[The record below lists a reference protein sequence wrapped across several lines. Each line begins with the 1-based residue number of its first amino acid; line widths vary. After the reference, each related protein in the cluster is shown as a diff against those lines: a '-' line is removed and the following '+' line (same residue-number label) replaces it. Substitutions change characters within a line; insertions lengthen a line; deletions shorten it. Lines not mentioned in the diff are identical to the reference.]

1 MDEDFIRIYDKRIP
15 EELTNELVSW
25 FQTSSTSGRMV
36 QRNSSA
42 ISDTQ
47 IALDGVRK
55 DFVDNIYNCLGP
67 CLEEYANDFPY
78 LKNRDLIS
86 SLCIMQRTEPKS
98 GEGYHLWHAE
108 RFGEATVERVL
119 AWTIYLNDVAEGGE
133 TEFLYQG
140 KRVNAKQGRVVIWPA
155 GWTHLHR
162 GNPPLSNTKYIL
174 TGWVVGNGD
183 MLNFRLGQHNIDQ

>member
-1 MDEDFIRIYDKRIP
+1 MEEDFIRIYENRIP
-15 EELTNELVSW
+15 KELTDELIKW
-25 FQTSSTSGRMV
+25 FQTTSTSGRMV
-36 QRNSSA
+36 VRNSGA

-47 IALDGVRK
+47 VALDGVRK

-78 LKNRDLIS
+78 LKGRDLIS
-86 SLCIMQRTEPKS
+86 SLCVMQRTEPKT
-98 GEGYHLWHAE
+98 GEGYHMWHAE
-108 RFGEATVERVL
+108 RFGMNTVERVL
-119 AWTIYLNDVAEGGE
+119 AWTIYLNDVTEGGE

-140 KRVNAKQGRVVIWPA
+140 KRVDAKQGRIVIWPA

-174 TGWVVGNGD
+174 TGWIVGNGD
-183 MLNFRLGQHNIDQ
+183 LLNFTLGNHNPQ

>member
-1 MDEDFIRIYDKRIP
+1 MEEDFIRIYENRIP
-15 EELTNELVSW
+15 KELTDELIKW
-25 FQTSSTSGRMV
+25 FQTTSTSGRMV
-36 QRNSSA
+36 VRNSGA

-47 IALDGVRK
+47 VALDGVRK

-78 LKNRDLIS
+78 LKGRDFIS
-86 SLCIMQRTEPKS
+86 SLCVMQRTEPKT
-98 GEGYHLWHAE
+98 GEGYHMWHAE
-108 RFGEATVERVL
+108 RFGMNTVERVL
-119 AWTIYLNDVAEGGE
+119 AWTIYLNDVTEGGE

-140 KRVNAKQGRVVIWPA
+140 KRVDAKQGRIVIWPA

-174 TGWVVGNGD
+174 TGWIVGNGD
-183 MLNFRLGQHNIDQ
+183 LLNFTLGNHNPQ